1 MKIILI
7 LLGAGTVM
15 SLLTFVFGMWYL
27 DAAEHSRVILK
38 HRPVV
43 GTVLALL
50 GVGVISF
57 VFVADRMIVPFH
69 VFYMVGFGM
78 TSIFAFELILCGAF
92 FWQSAIGQRGIA
104 IRFLN

>member
-7 LLGAGTVM
+7 LLGAGTAM
-15 SLLTFVFGMWYL
+15 SLLLFVFGMWYL

-38 HRPVV
+38 HRPVI
-43 GTVLALL
+43 GTVL

-78 TSIFAFELILCGAF
+78 TSIFAFELIMCGAF

>member
-15 SLLTFVFGMWYL
+15 SLLTFIFGIWYT
-27 DAAEHSRVILK
+27 DAAEHSRVTLK

-43 GTVLALL
+43 GTILVLL
-50 GVGVISF
+50 GVAIISF
-57 VFVADRMIVPFH
+57 VFVANRMIMPYH
-69 VFYMVGFGM
+69 VFYTVGFGM
-78 TSIFAFELILCGAF
+78 TSIFGAELILCGAF
-92 FWQSAIGQRGIA
+92 FWQSAIGQRGIV

>member
-1 MKIILI
+1 MQTILAI
-7 LLGAGTVM
+7 LGAGTIM
-15 SLLTFVFGMWYL
+15 SLLLFIFGLWFV

-38 HRPVV
+38 HRPVI
-43 GTVLALL
+43 GTILVLL

-78 TSIFAFELILCGAF
+78 TSIFAFELIMCGAF

>member
-7 LLGAGTVM
+7 LLGAGTAM

-38 HRPVV
+38 HRPVI
-43 GTVLALL
+43 GTVLVLL
-50 GVGVISF
+50 GVAIAAF
-57 VFVADRMIVPFH
+57 VFVANEMIMPYH
-69 VFYMVGFGM
+69 VLYLAGFGM